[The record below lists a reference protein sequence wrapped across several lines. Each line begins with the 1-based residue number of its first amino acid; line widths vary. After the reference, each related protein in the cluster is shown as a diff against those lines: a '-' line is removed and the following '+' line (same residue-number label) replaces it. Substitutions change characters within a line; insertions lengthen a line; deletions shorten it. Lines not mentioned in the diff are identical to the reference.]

1 MVEIEINQIIMLETS
16 KLSEEEVDSKITTS
30 TWTGTLIEGVELI
43 QGDSKT
49 NCNIR
54 TEDQ

>member
-1 MVEIEINQIIMLETS
+1 MEELEINQTIMLETF
-16 KLSEEEVDSKITTS
+16 KLSEEEADSKITTS

-49 NCNIR
+49 NYNIR